1 MPEKANSSNNRPAK
15 YVSTGDASKKTYFGL
30 GSLITGILC
39 VLSLLANY
47 SVASLNIPQETF
59 NRLNNLTTLSYCV
72 LTQATIVLGVIGH
85 TRKNDSKNLSRA
97 GIVLALIPFLF
108 VFVQFLFSFLK

>member
-1 MPEKANSSNNRPAK
+1 M
-15 YVSTGDASKKTYFGL
+15 
-30 GSLITGILC
+30 
-39 VLSLLANY
+39 LSLLANY

-85 TRKNDSKNLSRA
+85 TRKNDSKNLSRV
-97 GIVLALIPFLF
+97 GIVLALVPFLLIF
-108 VFVQFLFSFLK
+108 GQFIYSFLE